1 MTKLELQSIIEKYHL
16 GGLVENVKWII
27 NKDKTL
33 SIDFMSPTREMIG
46 NVFVPDFPLPES
58 QIGINNTSQLDK
70 LLSIT
75 DGDLILDYAKE
86 QKVITKLLI
95 SDKQFNLNYALA
107 DTLTVPKAGKYTG
120 PETYNLEI
128 DLSSEQVT
136 SLIKAKNALGN
147 SENVVVDVAESLS
160 GDFQLDFIFG
170 GDIEYSNKIT
180 YSIKTFLV
188 PPGSEFKLTYNS
200 ELLKLI
206 LACNKGAESSKLY
219 LNSQG
224 LMKLTFQH
232 ELGLQTIYYV
242 VAKSN

>member
-16 GGLVENVKWII
+16 DGLVENVKWVI

-46 NVFVPDFPLPES
+46 NVIASDFPLPES

-75 DGDLILDYAKE
+75 EGELYLDYNKE

-95 SDKQFNLNYALA
+95 SDHKYNLNYTLS
-107 DTLTVPKAGKYTG
+107 DILTVPKVGAYNG
-120 PETYNLEI
+120 PEVYDLETN
-128 DLSSEQVT
+128 LSSEHIS
-136 SLIKAKNALGN
+136 SLIKAKNALTN
-147 SENVVVDVAESLS
+147 SENVVLNVEETVN
-160 GDFQLDFIFG
+160 GDYQLNFIFG
-170 GDIEYSNKIT
+170 GDVEYSNKIT
-180 YSIKTFLV
+180 YSIK
-188 PPGSEFKLTYNS
+188 EFDTTPDKEFSLTYNS
-200 ELLKLI
+200 ELLKVV
-206 LACNKGAESSKLY
+206 LACNKGAESSKLH

-224 LMKLTFQH
+224 LMKLVFVHNNLSST
-232 ELGLQTIYYV
+232 YYI